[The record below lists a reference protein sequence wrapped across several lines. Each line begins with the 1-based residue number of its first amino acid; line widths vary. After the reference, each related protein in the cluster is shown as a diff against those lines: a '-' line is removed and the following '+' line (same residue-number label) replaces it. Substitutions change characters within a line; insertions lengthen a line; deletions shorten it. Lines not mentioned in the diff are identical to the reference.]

1 MGQVFSMAKRIKTIA
16 DRRSVGYRDTADF
29 KRSEILEA
37 AKGGVITFTEKFDKG
52 KPAYQEANPFNR
64 KVTWEDFSN
73 GVWNILG
80 EWLAWSDPNSV
91 GIKVYANC
99 SDSAKYRL
107 IQTAFNLL
115 WYETSFRSSNFL
127 ERGHFGIWRS
137 PNQDWSGIEIHPF
150 FKQFM
155 TPAIKLTPGSL
166 TKRYLWVLNAD
177 ILKDRQKTFEMA
189 IAIIICW
196 LCRTIDRFE
205 KKDGELFEDLLY
217 SAVLLWNPG
226 YSASRF
232 DQSFRVY

>member
-1 MGQVFSMAKRIKTIA
+1 MGQIFSMAKRIKTIA
-16 DRRSVGYRDTADF
+16 DRRPVRYRDNQDF
-29 KRSEILEA
+29 DKLQRLSSSR
-37 AKGGVITFTEKFDKG
+37 GGVITFTEKFDKG
-52 KPAYQEANPFNR
+52 KPAYQQANPFGR
-64 KVTWEDFSN
+64 KVTWEDFSE
-73 GVWNILG
+73 GVWKIMG
-80 EWLAWSDPNSV
+80 QWVAWANPDSV
-91 GIKVYANC
+91 GVKVYANS

-137 PNQDWSGIEIHPF
+137 ASSEWDGVEIHPF

-155 TPAIKLTPGSL
+155 TPAIKLTPGSN
-166 TKRYLWVLNAD
+166 TKRHLWVLNDD
-177 ILKDRQKTFEMA
+177 ILKDKQKTFELA
-189 IAIIICW
+189 IAIIMCW

-205 KKDGELFEDLLY
+205 KKEGELFEDLLY